1 MPRSARAC
9 CAACNQPDYRESSPA
24 TVGCGRLWG
33 PPQPRENLLA
43 QPELSTPRLLLRP
56 FTAADA
62 GSLQRLAND
71 PAIADGSLTLPH
83 PYPPGLAERWIASHP
98 DYWRQQS
105 AVIFAISE
113 RKSRQLLGSISL
125 VLREERQRDRSL
137 WLIGSLGY
145 WLGREFWGRG
155 YMSEAVTT
163 LLAFAFEELG
173 VDCIEAEHHR
183 DNPASGRVLVKSGL
197 QFGELRRH
205 DHERHGAH
213 ERCHY
218 RLSWPQYRQWRTRTQ
233 DAESSTPGPQAAAA
247 PQV

>member
-1 MPRSARAC
+1 M
-9 CAACNQPDYRESSPA
+9 
-24 TVGCGRLWG
+24 
-33 PPQPRENLLA
+33 A

-56 FTAADA
+56 FTPADA

-98 DYWRQQS
+98 DHWRQQS

-113 RKSRQLLGSISL
+113 RKSRQLLGSLSL

-145 WLGREFWGRG
+145 WLGREFWGLG
-155 YMSEAVTT
+155 YMSEAVAT
-163 LLAFAFEELG
+163 LLAFAFDELG
-173 VDCIEAEHHR
+173 VDCIEAEHRR
-183 DNPASGRVLVKSGL
+183 DNPASGRVLEKNGL
-197 QFGELRRH
+197 QFCEQRRH
-205 DHERHGAH
+205 DDARHGPH

-218 RLSWPQYRQWRTRTQ
+218 QLSWPQYRQWRTSAQ
-233 DAESSTPGPQAAAA
+233 PAGESSSPEPQTPA
-247 PQV
+247 PPPA